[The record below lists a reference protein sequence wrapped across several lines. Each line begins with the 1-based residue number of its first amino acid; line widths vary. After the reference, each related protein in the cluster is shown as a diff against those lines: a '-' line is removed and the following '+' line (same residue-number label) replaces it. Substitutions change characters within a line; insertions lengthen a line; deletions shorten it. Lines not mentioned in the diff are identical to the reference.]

1 MSTSTTP
8 YLTHPHASPVR
19 LRRRGAWLALTLA
32 VASLAGCN
40 TVEFHERRL
49 LADPAMQE
57 TQDEAETHFLQK
69 VRYSDEGAAGGI
81 GTGAGGGCGCY

>member
-1 MSTSTTP
+1 M
-8 YLTHPHASPVR
+8 THFDGGKGA
-19 LRRRGAWLALTLA
+19 RRAGLALALA
-32 VASLAGCN
+32 AGALGLGACN

-49 LADPAMQE
+49 LADRAMADTE
-57 TQDEAETHFLQK
+57 DEAELHFLQK

>member
-1 MSTSTTP
+1 MNDHRSQPRS
-8 YLTHPHASPVR
+8 
-19 LRRRGAWLALTLA
+19 ALTALA
-32 VASLAGCN
+32 TLCAIGSLGACN

-49 LADPAMQE
+49 LSDRAMQE
-57 TQDEAETHFLQK
+57 TEDEGELHFLQK

>member
-1 MSTSTTP
+1 MTQIDEG
-8 YLTHPHASPVR
+8 
-19 LRRRGAWLALTLA
+19 RRTARAALLFATLALGLGA
-32 VASLAGCN
+32 CN

-49 LADPAMQE
+49 LADRAMADTE
-57 TQDEAETHFLQK
+57 DEGELHFLQK